1 MEELGQ
7 SGNPELDE
15 AVKNWLSWDQKTSE
29 SYLHVK
35 TLVREKKWTD
45 LSKIMLKR
53 LAFGTAGI
61 RGKMGP
67 GYFLTLLCFF
77 TILCYP
83 FLACRFSGMND
94 LIIIQTTQGLAKY
107 VMSTFP
113 TPEHARS
120 AGAVVGFDARHNSHR
135 WAKLTTRVFLE
146 NGFKVYLFSSI
157 SPTPFVPFTVQQK
170 TAAVGVMITASH
182 NPKEDNGYKGNAC
195 MRQ

>member
-1 MEELGQ
+1 MGDVNSTMEELGQ
-7 SGNPELDE
+7 SGNPELDK

-35 TLVREKKWTD
+35 TLVREEKWTD

-67 GYFLTLLCFF
+67 G
-77 TILCYP
+77 
-83 FLACRFSGMND
+83 FSGMND

-107 VMSTFP
+107 VMSAFP
-113 TPEHARS
+113 TPQHARS

-135 WAKLTTRVFLE
+135 WAKLTARVFL
-146 NGFKVYLFSSI
+146 
-157 SPTPFVPFTVQQK
+157 
-170 TAAVGVMITASH
+170 
-182 NPKEDNGYKGNAC
+182 
-195 MRQ
+195 